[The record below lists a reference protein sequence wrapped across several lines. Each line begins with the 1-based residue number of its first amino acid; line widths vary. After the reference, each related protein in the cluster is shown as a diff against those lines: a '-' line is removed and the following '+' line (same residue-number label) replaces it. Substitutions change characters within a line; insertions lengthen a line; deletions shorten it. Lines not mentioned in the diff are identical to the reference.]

1 MCRGTVA
8 KLSRG
13 GRVHRLDGMG
23 PQNCWR
29 REELEHVPL
38 TDVSIS
44 EPSVDLLAMERV
56 TEWGRRVEFIDLSLK
71 QPVLVVYTE
80 PVTTAFPQASR
91 G

>member
-1 MCRGTVA
+1 MAPTNG
-8 KLSRG
+8 
-13 GRVHRLDGMG
+13 
-23 PQNCWR
+23 WR

-71 QPVLVVYTE
+71 QPVFVVYTSE
-80 PVTTAFPQASR
+80 RRGTAFPQELR